1 METIYTFQVT
11 SDDIATVEKL
21 IEIKNRGYMADSNI
35 VTSLYNRLLNKNA
48 KPTSCSSCIRARIQE
63 LENWYKRYKEKLE
76 LNAQEAPSEAPDAVI
91 EEPVRETTTEKE
103 NEAPEAKK
111 QNKKAKKK

>member
-76 LNAQEAPSEAPDAVI
+76 LKKEEEAPVEKPQEEAPK
-91 EEPVRETTTEKE
+91 KE
-103 NEAPEAKK
+103 
-111 QNKKAKKK
+111 NKKAKKK